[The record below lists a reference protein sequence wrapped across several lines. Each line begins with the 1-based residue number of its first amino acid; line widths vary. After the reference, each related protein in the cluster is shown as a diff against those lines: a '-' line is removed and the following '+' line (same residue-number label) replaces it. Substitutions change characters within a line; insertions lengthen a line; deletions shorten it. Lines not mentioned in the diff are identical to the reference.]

1 MTAADAQTHRS
12 IGEVLSLLQ
21 EEYPDVTISKIRF
34 LESQGL
40 VAPERTASGFRKFYD
55 SDIQRLRWILSKQT
69 DHFLPLKVI
78 KKMLDEGADTSV
90 IGEAE
95 SQQTLWSMDGE
106 PATAAGS
113 SAAAASAHVPESDT
127 SVGSGQ
133 EVSVGATSAD
143 GTTSVMVGEG
153 ASPDRSELIADESH
167 RSGSDEGS
175 RRSRGGTSRQA
186 RRRAERSR
194 QPSPTHPSI
203 VGRTM
208 VGNDAPPSSDAT
220 VDHQSVVAGAGVE
233 STPPVAAGQESE
245 GDGAR
250 AGSRDRPHKGI
261 MTPAD
266 IVAALQEDP
275 RRDSAHSS
283 SVRGGSDGPPASPTT
298 SVASVDQ
305 TRVRQFSVEDLTSSR
320 GRDDFLSAEELCEMF
335 DIEQSLLDELERF
348 GLIAPRRYGGTTS
361 YDGSDTEIIA
371 VSVKYASMGVEPRHL
386 RMYKIAAEREAGF
399 VEQLVLPI
407 LKQRNPT
414 AKQNAAERSSQLA
427 SMGDELHNLILRR
440 HLRNLLDNR

>member
-90 IGEAE
+90 IEESE
-95 SQQTLWSMDGE
+95 SQQTLWSMDGG
-106 PATAAGS
+106 P
-113 SAAAASAHVPESDT
+113 AAATSEAPASAHVPESDA
-127 SVGSGQ
+127 SVGAGN

-143 GTTSVMVGEG
+143 GTTSVIVGEST
-153 ASPDRSELIADESH
+153 SPDRSEPIADEPH
-167 RSGSDEGS
+167 RSGSDDGT
-175 RRSRGGTSRQA
+175 RRTRGGTSRQA

-208 VGNDAPPSSDAT
+208 VGNDTPPSSDST
-220 VDHQSVVAGAGVE
+220 VDQQSVVAGVGVE

-245 GDGAR
+245 RDGAR

-275 RRDSAHSS
+275 RRDTAQSS
-283 SVRGGSDGPPASPTT
+283 SARGGSDGPPASPTT
-298 SVASVDQ
+298 AVASVDQ

>member
-1 MTAADAQTHRS
+1 MSNADAQSHRS

-55 SDIQRLRWILSKQT
+55 SDIQRLRWILCKQT
-69 DHFLPLKVI
+69 DQFLPLKVI
-78 KKMLDEGADTSV
+78 KKMLDEGADVS
-90 IGEAE
+90 IMGESE
-95 SQQTLWSMDGE
+95 PQQTLWPMD
-106 PATAAGS
+106 P
-113 SAAAASAHVPESDT
+113 
-127 SVGSGQ
+127 GSGADP
-133 EVSVGATSAD
+133 ATSAGD
-143 GTTSVMVGEG
+143 VGAAGPGEAPAAVAHAVPTG
-153 ASPDRSELIADESH
+153 LVDSDVEPPGRTGGDQGDRGVE
-167 RSGSDEGS
+167 RSGPSVDGPDEITADDAARDRRGS
-175 RRSRGGTSRQA
+175 TRKERRRSDRGRK
-186 RRRAERSR
+186 
-194 QPSPTHPSI
+194 PSPTHPSI
-203 VGRTM
+203 VGRTI
-208 VGNDAPPSSDAT
+208 VDAQAVKASDDVTDRNGGDDSDVVPTTSAT
-220 VDHQSVVAGAGVE
+220 AEGADPTGE
-233 STPPVAAGQESE
+233 DPTAVAAG
-245 GDGAR
+245 R
-250 AGSRDRPHKGI
+250 RPRGI

-275 RRDSAHSS
+275 RPAGGQRDPSR
-283 SVRGGSDGPPASPTT
+283 RGGSHDPRSSDARSSDTI
-298 SVASVDQ
+298 
-305 TRVRQFSVEDLTSSR
+305 RVRQFSVEDLTSTR
-320 GRDDFLSAEELCEMF
+320 GREDFLSAEELCEMF
-335 DIEQSLLDELERF
+335 DIEPSFLDELEKF

-371 VSVKYASMGVEPRHL
+371 VSVRYAAMGVEPRHL

-407 LKQRNPT
+407 LKQRNPA